1 MDALKLD
8 EEKTKIAEM
17 VLKEIKSRLHFLS
30 NVGLD
35 YLTLDR
41 LAGTLSGGESQ
52 RIRLATQIGS
62 QLSGVLYVMDEPSIG
77 LHQRDNAKLIQ
88 TMKNMRDLGNSLIV
102 VEHDEETM
110 MAADWIVDI
119 GPGAGIHGGNV
130 MASGTP
136 QDVMKVED
144 SITGQYLAG
153 KKLIPLPEKRRKGN
167 GAFIELRGV
176 EEHNLKKINVKFP

>member
-1 MDALKLD
+1 M
-8 EEKTKIAEM
+8 
-17 VLKEIKSRLHFLS
+17 
-30 NVGLD
+30 
-35 YLTLDR
+35 
-41 LAGTLSGGESQ
+41 
-52 RIRLATQIGS
+52 
-62 QLSGVLYVMDEPSIG
+62 
-77 LHQRDNAKLIQ
+77 
-88 TMKNMRDLGNSLIV
+88 
-102 VEHDEETM
+102 EHDEETM

-167 GAFIELRGV
+167 GAYIELRGV
-176 EEHNLKKINVKFP
+176 EEHNLKKINVKFPLGKLVVVTGVSGSGKSTLVNDVFMKQYLLILVERKFILESTSQSRD